1 MGLSLTRYEDI
12 SKDELAFEYVC
23 DLCGETVTLKEEES
37 LPDGWL
43 WVGVESDKGSTGHVC
58 PSCRYAG
65 AVGKDTI
72 TRLKT
77 IKEQLARTHM
87 TANKIQTFKDAPQW
101 AKRISYKVRMDIDEC
116 REKLARVITTLEGVG
131 A

>member
-1 MGLSLTRYEDI
+1 VRSLKDDTDQSVFII
-12 SKDELAFEYVC
+12 SC
-23 DLCGETVTLKEEES
+23 DLCEQNIGTERPNAMGTPTNNLSE
-37 LPDGWL
+37 
-43 WVGVESDKGSTGHVC
+43 GVITISTGVNDIDIC

-65 AVGKDTI
+65 AVDKDTI

-101 AKRISYKVRMDIDEC
+101 AKRISYKVRMDLDEC
-116 REKLARVITTLEGVG
+116 REKLKRLIATLEGVG

>member
-1 MGLSLTRYEDI
+1 MGLQVTRYENTDAKTLSFDYI
-12 SKDELAFEYVC
+12 C
-23 DLCGETVTLKEEES
+23 DLCGEPVTLKEDES

-43 WVGVESDKGSTGHVC
+43 WVGIESDSGTTGHVC

-65 AVGKDTI
+65 AVDKDTI

-101 AKRISYKVRMDIDEC
+101 AKRISYKVRMDLDEC
-116 REKLARVITTLEGVG
+116 REKLKRVIATLEGVG